1 MRQALEQE
9 IGHSLN
15 HIKKEINVFIEDIFL
30 NFQEQY
36 EQREQRNEQREKLVA
51 EPKNVVVKEKPK
63 KVVKKTTTKKD
74 EAKEKKP
81 KKVVKKTTT
90 KEDEAKEKKP
100 INWPLQKVMPPLCDI
115 IQTDL
120 VK

>member
-9 IGHSLN
+9 VGHSLS

-36 EQREQRNEQREKLVA
+36 EQREQQNELREKLVA
-51 EPKNVVVKEKPK
+51 DPKKVVIKEKAK

-74 EAKEKKP
+74 EPKEKKP
-81 KKVVKKTTT
+81 V
-90 KEDEAKEKKP
+90 
-100 INWPLQKVMPPLCDI
+100 NWPLLKVKPPLSLI
-115 IQTDL
+115 IETDL
-120 VK
+120 VKQKCVYV